1 MIREDVRNFSFS
13 IFAKRF
19 FASFVFACV
28 LVASGYAGIA
38 RVQATPAVPPR
49 IVMYQGRLLNS
60 NNVPLSDASM
70 LMSFALYDHP
80 TAGTCLW
87 SNNSATCAS
96 IVARSVTLNAGLFSE
111 ALGGGDYAAISSG
124 IFSSN
129 ASVYLQV
136 IVNGESLLPRKQ
148 MLATPY
154 ALNTDVL
161 DGMDTTSIGS
171 TQSMIPAFNSFGNLV
186 VTGAPQTSAGT
197 GASLSVNPDTAGVV
211 ANEVLFGVGVSSVDR
226 FTVDAEGDAMFLGSV
241 DTEGML
247 TLGSS
252 SSFSEFSFTSAVTT
266 TSASSWTFDSLTS
279 GSALSIIRDDD
290 SSPTEFSGT
299 LVSFADLDTSG
310 GSGDVLAITNKGG
323 TGSIGFV
330 ISQITTSAHV
340 ADDTGNNAFVID
352 IHEDPSADDAVIL
365 RSGVAVGGVA
375 SDTEF
380 RITSAG
386 DVYADGAFSGAGADF
401 AEYFSTT
408 DGSLQ
413 TSLLACTDS
422 SSSSHVQKCSL
433 GAQNVIGVVSSNPAF
448 IGNIVGDGA
457 EDLRHNPAYRLV
469 GLVGQIDTKVNT
481 DHGAIS
487 VGDPIAASTTV
498 AGYGAKANGPTR
510 IIGFALESL
519 LSGSGTIRV
528 LVQPHW
534 YAGDVFT
541 KSGSATQVS
550 GSLAIAA
557 VTAAT
562 SATSAVNSA
571 NLELRGSAWTGAS
584 AETREMSL
592 RTTVAAADDY
602 RLSVTN
608 NDGIEVASI
617 NHSGDLSLAGKFYP
631 SDRGA
636 IQESA
641 YIYYDGSAGI
651 GGSFMRTNSSGWATG
666 SYDFAEMFASRD
678 GLQPGEVVVFGD
690 EGQYVKRSTGEM
702 YSQIVAGIVS
712 TKPGFLAGENR
723 AGSYPI
729 ALAGRVPTFVSTE
742 NGAIHIGDPL
752 TTSSMPGFAMKAT
765 EAGPIL
771 GYAAESFSGITGSI
785 VVYVN
790 ISYYAGTPIEEGP
803 GAENSISKFAQDI
816 ENFDTSGVLNFN
828 GGQLLAIGSLAG
840 SSGSWRLE
848 SSGDFV
854 TSGRLIQLVQSASG
868 ENVETYA
875 AASRE
880 MTVQLSGTVAL
891 DHGRASV
898 RFSDIDQKFTSII
911 DTNPTYRALVTP
923 YGATGSLYVTNRT
936 ADGFDIV
943 ESGTV
948 SSGVDVDWMV
958 IAYRRDFAPVQDL
971 QDQVNEIIAAPIAE
985 NGGANTSGDANSVPD
1000 SEGDVDSAVEPP
1012 VVADDGTV
1020 DGVIDEDAIAP
1031 VIDPEVVEQEI
1042 LVTEEIEIPVVPVV
1056 IDPVVLEIPST
1067 IDPVSPSVEGAL

>member
-1 MIREDVRNFSFS
+1 MTRGDVKIFSFS
-13 IFAKRF
+13 MFAKRL
-19 FASFVFACV
+19 FASFIFACV
-28 LVASGYAGIA
+28 LVAGGYVGIA
-38 RVQATPAVPPR
+38 RVQATPAAPPR

-60 NNVPLSDASM
+60 NNVPLSDTSM
-70 LMSFALYDHP
+70 LMSFAFYTDP

-96 IVARSVTLNAGLFSE
+96 VAARNVTLNAGLFSE
-111 ALGGGDYAAISSG
+111 ALGGGDYAAIGSEV
-124 IFSSN
+124 FSEN

-136 IVNGESLLPRKQ
+136 TVNGESLLPRKQ

-154 ALNTDVL
+154 AMNADVL
-161 DGMDTTSIGS
+161 DGMDSTIIGS
-171 TQSMIPAFNSFGNLV
+171 TVKMIPAFNSFGNLV
-186 VTGAPQTSAGT
+186 ITGAPQTSAGT
-197 GASLSVNPDTAGVV
+197 GASLSVNPDVAGVV
-211 ANEVLFGVGVSSVDR
+211 ANEMLFGVSVSSVDR
-226 FTVDAEGDAMFLGSV
+226 FTVDAEGDAMFLGSL
-241 DTEGML
+241 DAEGML
-247 TLGSS
+247 TLGSA
-252 SSFSEFSFTSAVTT
+252 SSFSEISFTSAVTT
-266 TSASSWTFDSLTS
+266 ENASEWTLNSLTS
-279 GSALSIIRDDD
+279 GSALNITRGDDLG
-290 SSPTEFSGT
+290 PTEYSGT
-299 LVSFADLDTSG
+299 LVSLENLDTSG
-310 GSGDVLAITNKGG
+310 GSGDVLKISNKGG
-323 TGSIGFV
+323 TGSIGL
-330 ISQITTSAHV
+330 IITQNTTSAHV
-340 ADDTGNNAFVID
+340 ADDTGNNALVID
-352 IHEDPSADDAVIL
+352 IFEDPSADDAVIL
-365 RSGVAVGGVA
+365 RSGIASGGAA

-408 DGSLQ
+408 DGLLQ
-413 TSLLACTDS
+413 ASLLACTDS
-422 SSSSHVQKCSL
+422 LNPSHVERCSL
-433 GAQNVIGVVSSNPAF
+433 GAQNVLGVISTNPAF

-457 EDLRHNPAYRLV
+457 EDLRNNPAYRLV

-487 VGDPIAASTTV
+487 VGDPIAVSTTV
-498 AGYGAKANGPTR
+498 EGYGAKANGPTR

-541 KSGSATQVS
+541 KNGSATQVS

-562 SATSAVNSA
+562 SATSAMNSA
-571 NLELRGSAWTGAS
+571 NLELRGSAWTGAF

-617 NHSGDLSLAGKFYP
+617 SHSGDLSLAGKFYP

-636 IQESA
+636 VQDSA

-690 EGQYVKRSTGEM
+690 EGQYVKRSTGET

-752 TTSSMPGFAMKAT
+752 TTASMPGFAMRAT

-790 ISYYAGTPIEEGP
+790 VSYYAGTPVEEGP
-803 GAENSISKFAQDI
+803 GAENSISKLTQDI

-848 SSGDFV
+848 SSGDLV
-854 TSGRLIQLVQSASG
+854 TSGRLIQLVQSVSG

-898 RFSDIDQKFTSII
+898 RFSDIDPKFVSII
-911 DTNPTYRALVTP
+911 DINPTYRALVTP

-936 ADGFDIV
+936 VDGFDIV
-943 ESGTV
+943 ESGTA
-948 SSGVDVDWMV
+948 SSGVDVDWIV
-958 IAYRRDFAPVQDL
+958 IAYRRDFAPSQDL
-971 QDQVNEIIAAPIAE
+971 QDEVDEIVPAPVIE
-985 NGGANTSGDANSVPD
+985 TGGANTSGEANPIPEPED
-1000 SEGDVDSAVEPP
+1000 GIDDAVESPA
-1012 VVADDGTV
+1012 VADDGVV
-1020 DGVIDEDAIAP
+1020 DGVIGEDA
-1031 VIDPEVVEQEI
+1031 
-1042 LVTEEIEIPVVPVV
+1042 VVPVV
-1056 IDPVVLEIPST
+1056 DSEVVESEILSHEESQAPIAPIVADPVAPETSSN